1 MNEYYQF
8 VAILEQS
15 QSIHEIVSLLEQ
27 MPEDLTQ
34 SESSRIKTIAKTFM
48 DNMIENLQSY

>member
-1 MNEYYQF
+1 MNDYYQF
-8 VAILEQS
+8 VARLEQT

-27 MPEDLTQ
+27 MPLDLSD

-48 DNMIENLQSY
+48 DNMIENLQTY

>member
-27 MPEDLTQ
+27 MPLDLSD

-48 DNMIENLQSY
+48 DNMIENLQTY